1 MMAHQNQNGIMFL
14 LPNATHI
21 GVDESISRI
30 LAAAFSHHPKITQ
43 MSCHKGVKRISR
55 DVFLSCPRLRKV
67 VMLGV
72 EVVERNAFLN
82 CRHVTDI
89 ECNELE
95 MIERGAFYEC
105 VHLGGIYLPSA
116 RVVEQHAFCFCAGM
130 RHAIFGKDLESLG
143 ARAFYGCF
151 SMERITVPLR
161 DRLITDT
168 DVFEGCRNLKHV
180 DLVDEVHDTV
190 SALLCKDWRKDM
202 NEEIHSINQ
211 ALERIHADAPSDLH
225 VVRVDYEKMAE
236 AIQEW
241 LGCVLHKI
249 IDYKAKHRLLLP
261 KVADKLIEL
270 ELPNDVVVNHVLP
283 YLELPLHV
291 FDGEEP
297 QVAAHK
303 ESGSDSREGLQE
315 QEEDWGE
322 QEWH

>member
-1 MMAHQNQNGIMFL
+1 MAHQNQNGIMFL

-43 MSCHKGVKRISR
+43 MNCHKGVKRISR

-161 DRLITDT
+161 DGLITDT

-180 DLVDEVHDTV
+180 DLVDEVYDTV
-190 SALLCKDWRKDM
+190 AALLCKDWRKDM
-202 NEEIHSINQ
+202 NEEIDSINQ
-211 ALERIHADAPSDLH
+211 ALERLHADAHSAHAHSDHLH
-225 VVRVDYEKMAE
+225 AVRVDYEKMAE
-236 AIQEW
+236 ATQEW
-241 LGCVLHKI
+241 LRCVLHKI

-261 KVADKLIEL
+261 EVADKLIEL

-283 YLELPLHV
+283 YLELPLHM

-303 ESGSDSREGLQE
+303 ESGSDSREVLQE
-315 QEEDWGE
+315 Q
-322 QEWH
+322 